1 MKNRTKIWL
10 TILAVAIVI
19 ALGIYWYS
27 IKSKVMSGL
36 HAPQNQVLDETQ
48 DWKTYR
54 NEEYGFEFKL
64 PVEYSLARKNDIN
77 GDDYAEDYRY
87 KNDYSRYF
95 SIGVIS
101 SERIRQNALT
111 LTGEDYHL
119 NPVTLLSII
128 KEYRSYNAYLSSEV
142 RGKRNT
148 TINTYP
154 AIEQEEQT
162 ISDSGSND
170 YLITYI
176 LKDGKLIKLV
186 GSDNMSREEYSKIL
200 STFKF
205 TK

>member
-1 MKNRTKIWL
+1 MPKLVPVSASKLMK
-10 TILAVAIVI
+10 ILKK
-19 ALGIYWYS
+19 LGFEEVRVKGSHHFFIHPLS
-27 IKSKVMSGL
+27 NKSTTVPVHSGE
-36 HAPQNQVLDETQ
+36 VLGVGILKQILRDIDLSVLEYE
-48 DWKTYR
+48 KYR
-54 NEEYGFEFKL
+54 KEEYGFEFKL

-154 AIEQEEQT
+154 AI
-162 ISDSGSND
+162 
-170 YLITYI
+170 
-176 LKDGKLIKLV
+176 
-186 GSDNMSREEYSKIL
+186 
-200 STFKF
+200 
-205 TK
+205 